1 VEFNAKWV
9 RLERD
14 YIVTVVRDISRRQEA
29 EQALR
34 ASEARFR
41 QLAENIDEVFWITD
55 PTQSRVLY
63 VSPAYERVWGRTC
76 ESLYAAPPTWR
87 DAIHPQDRAR
97 VILATGERQALGT
110 YREEYRILRPDGS
123 ERWVRDRAFPVRD
136 ADGALQRIV
145 GIAEDITEQ
154 RKIQERF
161 LRAQRMEA
169 IGTLASGIA
178 HDLNNILGPL
188 LMVPALLREYAKS
201 DRERQLLDVVAR
213 GAQRSSEI
221 VRQLLTFSRGSGG
234 ERVSVQFRPLF
245 KEMTAFMK
253 ATFPGNIIV
262 EQRAARDLRPV
273 LGDPTQL
280 QQVLMNLCVNAR
292 DAMPHGGKLSLAA
305 KNVELSEAGA
315 REHPPAKPGPYVT
328 VTITDTGE
336 GIDPEIV
343 GRIFEPFFTTKPANK
358 GTGLGLSTA
367 QGIVRSH
374 QGFISVVSKPG
385 LGTSFTLYIPAAAVV
400 SEPVA
405 APATDAPPRG
415 QGELILVVDDEASL
429 VTTTRLIL
437 EWNGYRVVTASNGG
451 AAIAVFLE
459 HREKVRV
466 VLTDVSMPVR
476 GGGGFDTGP
485 AGPGPQGQ
493 GARHHRAGRRQH
505 SKRTAGGR
513 RQRISAKT
521 VRPART
527 A

>member
-1 VEFNAKWV
+1 
-9 RLERD
+9 
-14 YIVTVVRDISRRQEA
+14 
-29 EQALR
+29 
-34 ASEARFR
+34 
-41 QLAENIDEVFWITD
+41 
-55 PTQSRVLY
+55 
-63 VSPAYERVWGRTC
+63 
-76 ESLYAAPPTWR
+76 
-87 DAIHPQDRAR
+87 
-97 VILATGERQALGT
+97 
-110 YREEYRILRPDGS
+110 
-123 ERWVRDRAFPVRD
+123 
-136 ADGALQRIV
+136 
-145 GIAEDITEQ
+145 
-154 RKIQERF
+154 
-161 LRAQRMEA
+161 
-169 IGTLASGIA
+169 
-178 HDLNNILGPL
+178 
-188 LMVPALLREYAKS
+188 
-201 DRERQLLDVVAR
+201 
-213 GAQRSSEI
+213 
-221 VRQLLTFSRGSGG
+221 
-234 ERVSVQFRPLF
+234 
-245 KEMTAFMK
+245 MTAFMK
-253 ATFPGNIIV
+253 ATFSGNIIV

-466 VLTDVSMPVR
+466 VLTDVSRPLL
-476 GGGGFDTGP
+476 GGGGLTRALLALDPKVRVLATTGLDDDNIQNELRAAGVSGFLPKPCGPRELLEAIHAQLAAP
-485 AGPGPQGQ
+485 A
-493 GARHHRAGRRQH
+493 ASVLVGRD
-505 SKRTAGGR
+505 
-513 RQRISAKT
+513 
-521 VRPART
+521 
-527 A
+527 